1 MAPESPRRG
10 LRKLKGKATSMPKV
24 LIIQPFH
31 EEGMKL
37 FAARPDVTC
46 EVVDGALEA
55 LAEQI
60 VDADGVTIRT
70 SPLPGAV
77 IERAERLKVV
87 SRHGVGYDNIDLAAL
102 SRRAI
107 PLAIA
112 ADANATAVAEHTLYF
127 MLALAKQGLRYD
139 RATRAGQWAVRNS
152 LHAVDLLGRR
162 VLVMGFG
169 RIGREVA
176 KRCAA
181 FGMAVM
187 VYDPYVQANVIE
199 AAGDYGSVP
208 DFPAALPETD
218 VWTVHMPLGAD
229 SRGLIGAAE
238 LAALPAHAF
247 VINAARGG
255 IVDEAA
261 LYDAL
266 TSGTIAGA
274 ALDVFDQEPPQGGD
288 HPLFALDN
296 VILTPHSAGLS
307 KEAAIRMAIST
318 AKNVLAGI
326 DGKLDPS
333 MVVNREVL

>member
-1 MAPESPRRG
+1 MAM
-10 LRKLKGKATSMPKV
+10 AKV
-24 LIIQPFH
+24 LVVQAFH
-31 EEGMKL
+31 QDGMKL
-37 FAARPDVTC
+37 LEARGDVNI
-46 EVVDGALEA
+46 EIVDGALEE
-55 LAEQI
+55 LAEKI
-60 VDADGVTIRT
+60 ADADGVTIRT
-70 SPLPGAV
+70 SLLPAAA

-87 SRHGVGYDNIDLAAL
+87 SRHGVGYDNIDVEAL
-102 SRRAI
+102 TRRGI

-127 MLALAKQGLRYD
+127 MLALAKQGPRYD
-139 RATRAGQWAVRNS
+139 RATREGEWALRNS
-152 LHAVDLLGRR
+152 LDAVDLLCRR
-162 VLVMGFG
+162 VLIMGFG

-176 KRCAA
+176 RRCAA

-199 AAGDYGSVP
+199 AAGDYRSVP
-208 DFPAALPETD
+208 DFEAALPETD
-218 VWTVHMPLGAD
+218 VLTVHMPLGAD

-255 IVDEAA
+255 IIDETA
-261 LYDAL
+261 LHDAL
-266 TSGTIAGA
+266 TSGKIAGA
-274 ALDVFDQEPPQGGD
+274 GLDVFDQEPPPEN
-288 HPLFALDN
+288 HPLFALPN
-296 VILTPHSAGLS
+296 VILSPHSAGLS
-307 KEAAIRMAIST
+307 KEAAVRMAIST

>member
-1 MAPESPRRG
+1 
-10 LRKLKGKATSMPKV
+10 MPKV

-46 EVVDGALEA
+46 EVVDGSLEA
-55 LAEQI
+55 LADGI
-60 VDADGVTIRT
+60 ADADGVTIRT
-70 SPLPGAV
+70 SPLPAAA
-77 IERAERLKVV
+77 IERAGRLKVV
-87 SRHGVGYDNIDLAAL
+87 SRHGVGYDNIDVDAL
-102 SRRAI
+102 TRRGI

-112 ADANATAVAEHTLYF
+112 ADANATAVAEHTLFF

-139 RATRAGQWAVRNS
+139 RATREGEWAVRNS

-181 FGMAVM
+181 FGMAVA

-199 AAGDYGSVP
+199 AAGEYRSVP
-208 DFPAALPETD
+208 DFQAALPETD
-218 VWTVHMPLGAD
+218 VLTVHLPLGPD
-229 SRGLIGAAE
+229 SRGLIGSAE
-238 LAALPAHAF
+238 LAALPPHAF

-255 IVDEAA
+255 IVDETA
-261 LYDAL
+261 LHHAL
-266 TSGTIAGA
+266 TSGRIAGA
-274 ALDVFDQEPPQGGD
+274 ALDVFDQEPPPED
-288 HPLFALDN
+288 HPLFALPN
-296 VILTPHSAGLS
+296 VILSPHSAGLS

-318 AKNVLAGI
+318 ARNVLAGI

>member
-1 MAPESPRRG
+1 
-10 LRKLKGKATSMPKV
+10 MPKV

-31 EEGMKL
+31 EDGMKL
-37 FAARPDVTC
+37 FAARPDVAY
-46 EVVDGALEA
+46 EVVDGTPEE
-55 LAEQI
+55 LASKI
-60 VDADGVTIRT
+60 ADADGVTIRT
-70 SPLPGAV
+70 SPLPAEV
-77 IERAERLKVV
+77 LDRAERLKVV
-87 SRHGVGYDNIDLAAL
+87 SRHGVGYDNIDVDAL
-102 SRRAI
+102 TRRRI

-139 RATRAGQWAVRNS
+139 RATREGGWAVRNS
-152 LHAVDLLGRR
+152 LEAVDLMGRR

-176 KRCAA
+176 RRCAA

-199 AAGDYGSVP
+199 AAGDYRSVP
-208 DFPAALPETD
+208 DFEAALPETD
-218 VWTVHMPLGAD
+218 VLTVHMPLGAD

-261 LYDAL
+261 LHDAL
-266 TSGTIAGA
+266 TSGRIAGA
-274 ALDVFDQEPPQGGD
+274 GLDVFDREPPQGD
-288 HPLFALDN
+288 HPLLALPN

-307 KEAAIRMAIST
+307 KEAAVRMAIST

>member
-1 MAPESPRRG
+1 
-10 LRKLKGKATSMPKV
+10 MPKV

-31 EEGMKL
+31 EDGMKL
-37 FAARPDVTC
+37 FEARPDVAY
-46 EVVDGALEA
+46 EVVDGALEE
-55 LAEQI
+55 LAEKI
-60 VDADGVTIRT
+60 ADADGVTIRT
-70 SPLPGAV
+70 TPLPAEV
-77 IERAERLKVV
+77 LDRAERLKVV
-87 SRHGVGYDNIDLAAL
+87 SRHGVGYDNIDVDAL
-102 SRRAI
+102 TRRRI

-139 RATRAGQWAVRNS
+139 RATREGRWAVRNS
-152 LHAVDLLGRR
+152 LEAVDLMGRR

-176 KRCAA
+176 RRCAA

-199 AAGDYGSVP
+199 AAGDYRSVP
-208 DFPAALPETD
+208 DFEAALPETD
-218 VWTVHMPLGAD
+218 VLTVHMPLGAD

-255 IVDEAA
+255 IIDEAA
-261 LYDAL
+261 LHDAL
-266 TSGTIAGA
+266 TSGRIAGA
-274 ALDVFDQEPPQGGD
+274 GLDVFDREPPPDD
-288 HPLFALDN
+288 HPLFALPN

-307 KEAAIRMAIST
+307 KEAAVRMAIST
-318 AKNVLAGI
+318 ARNVLAGI

>member
-1 MAPESPRRG
+1 VVGPIHEDG
-10 LRKLKGKATSMPKV
+10 IKL
-24 LIIQPFH
+24 L
-31 EEGMKL
+31 E
-37 FAARPDVTC
+37 ARDDVDY
-46 EVVDGALEA
+46 EVVDGD
-55 LAEQI
+55 LAELAAKI
-60 VDADGVTIRT
+60 VDADGVTMRT
-70 SPLPGAV
+70 SPLPAAV

-87 SRHGVGYDNIDLAAL
+87 SRHGVGYDNIDVDTLT
-102 SRRAI
+102 RRGI

-139 RATRAGQWAVRNS
+139 RATREGRWAMRNS
-152 LHAVDLLGRR
+152 LEAVDLLGRR
-162 VLVMGFG
+162 VLIMGFG

-187 VYDPYVQANVIE
+187 IYDPYVQANVIE
-199 AAGDYGSVP
+199 AAGPWRSVP
-208 DFPAALPETD
+208 DFRAVLSETD
-218 VWTVHMPLGAD
+218 VLTVHMPLGAD
-229 SRGLIGAAE
+229 SRGLIGRAE
-238 LAALPAHAF
+238 LEALPAHAF

-255 IVDEAA
+255 IVDERA

-266 TSGTIAGA
+266 TSGQIAGA
-274 ALDVFDQEPPQGGD
+274 ALDVFEEEPPPEN

-296 VILTPHSAGLS
+296 VILTPHSAGMS

-318 AKNVLAGI
+318 ARNVLAGI
-326 DGKLDPS
+326 DGKLDPT